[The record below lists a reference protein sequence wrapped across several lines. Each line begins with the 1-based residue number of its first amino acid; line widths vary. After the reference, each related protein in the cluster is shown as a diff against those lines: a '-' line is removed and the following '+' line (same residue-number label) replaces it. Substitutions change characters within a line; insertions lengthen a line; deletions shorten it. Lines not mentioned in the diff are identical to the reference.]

1 MSDLEEFENY
11 FTNFEKASIGRRLVA
26 SLIDFIIYY
35 FVCVFLALV
44 LDNSS
49 ESVFSFHLE
58 GFSALMAFLIGF
70 FMAFMIGPVF
80 FMLIQTSILKG
91 ARAAIAF
98 DLGVILGDISFIL
111 IAYYGSRSL
120 LEKITDDPR
129 LFFIGGLVLIIYG
142 LITYFDKQN
151 KKEAL
156 EDAKTVDVPIKNNYI
171 KLFFKGYFLN
181 FINVGVLAF
190 WLGTVLVIGPT
201 LKMNESAIF
210 WYFATI
216 ILGYAVTDLGKI
228 LLAKQLKNK
237 MTPIVIYRLKR
248 IMGIILLI
256 CGVFLMLKGF
266 IPNES
271 IDELMH

>member
-1 MSDLEEFENY
+1 
-11 FTNFEKASIGRRLVA
+11 
-26 SLIDFIIYY
+26 
-35 FVCVFLALV
+35 
-44 LDNSS
+44 
-49 ESVFSFHLE
+49 
-58 GFSALMAFLIGF
+58 
-70 FMAFMIGPVF
+70 MAFMIGPVF
-80 FMLIQTSILKG
+80 FMLIQISILKG

-120 LEKITDDPR
+120 LEKIKDDPR

-156 EDAKTVDVPIKNNYI
+156 EDAKSVEVPIKNNYV

-201 LKMNESAIF
+201 LKMDENAIF

-228 LLAKQLKNK
+228 LLAKQLKSRL
-237 MTPIVIYRLKR
+237 TPLVIYRLKR

-271 IDELMH
+271 IDELIQ

>member
-1 MSDLEEFENY
+1 M
-11 FTNFEKASIGRRLVA
+11 
-26 SLIDFIIYY
+26 DFYD
-35 FVCVFLALV
+35 FK
-44 LDNSS
+44 N
-49 ESVFSFHLE
+49 
-58 GFSALMAFLIGF
+58 AFLIGF

-98 DLGVILGDISFIL
+98 DLGVILGDITFIL

-120 LEKITDDPR
+120 LEKIKDDPR

-156 EDAKTVDVPIKNNYI
+156 ESAKITEVPIKNNYL

-210 WYFATI
+210 WYFSTI

-256 CGVFLMLKGF
+256 CGVFLILKGL

-271 IDELMH
+271 INELIH

>member
-1 MSDLEEFENY
+1 MDIY
-11 FTNFEKASIGRRLVA
+11 
-26 SLIDFIIYY
+26 DFK
-35 FVCVFLALV
+35 
-44 LDNSS
+44 N
-49 ESVFSFHLE
+49 
-58 GFSALMAFLIGF
+58 AFLIGF

-98 DLGVILGDISFIL
+98 DLGVLLGDVTFICM
-111 IAYYGSRSL
+111 AYFGSRSF
-120 LEKITDDPR
+120 LEKIKDDPR
-129 LFFIGGLVLIIYG
+129 LFFIGGLVFIVYG

-156 EDAKTVDVPIKNNYI
+156 ASAETIVVPVKNNYI

-181 FINVGVLAF
+181 FINIGVLAF

-201 LKMNESAIF
+201 LNMNSNSIF

-216 ILGYAVTDLGKI
+216 ILGYAITDLGKI

-237 MTPIVIYRLKR
+237 MTPLVIYRLKR
-248 IMGIILLI
+248 IMGIILII
-256 CGVFLMLKGF
+256 CGVFLILKGF
-266 IPNES
+266 IPNDK
-271 IDELMH
+271 IDNFIS